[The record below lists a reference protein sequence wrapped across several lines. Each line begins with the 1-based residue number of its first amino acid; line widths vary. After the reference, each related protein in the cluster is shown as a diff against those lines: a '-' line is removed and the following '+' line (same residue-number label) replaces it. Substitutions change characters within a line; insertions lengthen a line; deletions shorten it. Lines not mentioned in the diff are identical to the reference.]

1 MGIYY
6 DLPDEQYRSMQ
17 GLSQSRLKRLQESG
31 YAFLDNP
38 VYNEKALRIGSL
50 TDMMTLQP
58 HLVTDN
64 FVIPPDYSSDPGNVT
79 ADGKKSSSKRT
90 GYVKQRLSEF
100 ASRNKGKTF
109 IDPDE
114 WDTASTL
121 AHMVREKKFFKDFLA
136 DETGST
142 QVAFDGEI
150 NGVHCK
156 GLADG
161 CTSNM
166 LFDLKT
172 TIHSGIKQFRSSAW
186 KFGYI
191 FQLRFYYEL
200 LLQNGYDFPMDNCYI
215 IAAGKQTPHD
225 VTVFRIPV
233 QWMDEAYDQIL
244 LLTERFKR
252 LQSEGSFE
260 VGQDFGAEY
269 IYLNEDL
276 DDGDIVL

>member
-6 DLPDEQYRSMQ
+6 DLPDEQYRSMS
-17 GLSQSRLKRLQESG
+17 GVSQSRLKRLEESG
-31 YAFLDNP
+31 YAYLDNP
-38 VYNEKALRIGSL
+38 VFNEKALRIGSL

-58 HLVTDN
+58 HLVKDN
-64 FVIPPDYSSDPGNVT
+64 WVVPPDYSTDPQNMT
-79 ADGKKSSSKRT
+79 ADGKKSSSNRT
-90 GYVKQRLSEF
+90 AYVKERMSGFAKQNAGKSFVDQSEWKTSRTLS
-100 ASRNKGKTF
+100 
-109 IDPDE
+109 D
-114 WDTASTL
+114 
-121 AHMVREKKFFKDFLA
+121 MVKAKPFFKNFME
-136 DETGST
+136 DESSAT

-161 CTSNM
+161 LTSNM

-172 TIHSGIKQFRSSAW
+172 TVHSGIRQFRSSAW

-191 FQLRFYYEL
+191 FQLRYYYEL
-200 LLQNGYDFPMDNCYI
+200 LLQNGFDFPVDNCYI

-233 QWMDEAYDQIL
+233 EWMDEAYDKIL

-269 IYLNEDL
+269 IYLNEDQ
-276 DDGDIVL
+276 DSGDIEL